1 MRPLTQMPNKLSPRR
16 SLAAPAP
23 AWLYIATGLIASV
36 AVGCGSATPPQVIG
50 APSRLDAGGS
60 NGAAGG
66 DASDAGGSSTSG
78 SGNDAAGSSG
88 DGAGSGGDAAR
99 SAGGATG
106 GGGSLNG
113 GAGTGASGSGGSGA
127 LGNGGAGG
135 DAAGTSGGDAGGGGA
150 GLAGSGGTD
159 ASAGA
164 GGATL
169 PATCEPASAAPN
181 VYDGMP
187 SNGSCPSAIAAPR
200 VGFWYSFND
209 GTGVQRPAPD
219 EEHLGTLGGRA
230 GAADCA
236 MHNTG
241 TSFTTWG
248 GGFGFDFGDAATGP
262 CTYDASAFHGISLYL
277 KGTTAG
283 TQGIG
288 LGAFPNTVRVNL
300 ATTESNASDQDHYG
314 AWCSVSGSYTL
325 CSLSFATVKQAGWGV
340 PITFNPAHVVS
351 LAVQASLAE
360 GFASTSWDVW
370 VDDVTFF

>member
-1 MRPLTQMPNKLSPRR
+1 M
-16 SLAAPAP
+16 
-23 AWLYIATGLIASV
+23 
-36 AVGCGSATPPQVIG
+36 IG
-50 APSRLDAGGS
+50 APSHLDAGGS
-60 NGAAGG
+60 NGE
-66 DASDAGGSSTSG
+66 AGGSTSDASGG
-78 SGNDAAGSSG
+78 S
-88 DGAGSGGDAAR
+88 GAGSGGDASGSGGDVA
-99 SAGGATG
+99 SSVGGAVG
-106 GGGSLNG
+106 GDGSLGG
-113 GAGTGASGSGGSGA
+113 GAGTGATSASGSGGSGA

-135 DAAGTSGGDAGGGGA
+135 DAAGTSGGGAGTSGGG
-150 GLAGSGGTD
+150 AGSGGTN

-169 PATCEPASAAPN
+169 PATCEPVPAVPN

-187 SNGSCPSAIAAPR
+187 SNGTCPSAIAAPR
-200 VGFWYSFND
+200 TGFWYSFND

-241 TSFTTWG
+241 TGFITWG
-248 GGFGFDFGDAATGP
+248 GGFGFDFSDAATGP
-262 CTYDASAFHGISLYL
+262 CTYDASTFHGISLYL

-314 AWCSVSGSYTL
+314 AWCSVSATYTL

-340 PITFNPAHVVS
+340 PITFNPAHMVS
-351 LAVQASLAE
+351 LAVQASLAA